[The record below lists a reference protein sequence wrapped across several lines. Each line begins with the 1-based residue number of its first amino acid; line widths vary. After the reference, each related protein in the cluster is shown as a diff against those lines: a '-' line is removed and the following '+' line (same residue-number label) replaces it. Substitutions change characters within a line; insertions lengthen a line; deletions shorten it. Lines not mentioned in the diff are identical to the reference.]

1 MRKLY
6 RGLEMSA
13 GIMRDRKRTGGWGGA
28 DRTADAFA
36 RYAATAQSLHAL
48 LSAARAAPPA
58 IDREAVQLDWR
69 LVAKLA
75 GEHGVRYRTNRAFEQ
90 FVTAILSTLSAD
102 AIRGGV
108 EIFTGVEAWDE
119 LVNVDD
125 RTSPEDYPD
134 MCLITRD
141 ELIDFMSRATPA
153 SDPGED
159 AQLEIYRQ
167 AERDRDALLAAI
179 GFRAGPLDNELSRKV
194 ILEDAAGLRGEMV
207 KARQAAQQAE
217 GDALIYHVILG
228 DFVHDSRSGVLGR
241 MWEELTALRSKVIRI
256 PTHLEPDAAD
266 VAMLLNGT
274 LSGCAHCGG
283 TPTTFAR
290 YFGHSRIFQQHVSC
304 SRCHAS
310 VLVNDRDREE
320 ARRLAIAAWDRRPAA
335 VAGGSIHS
343 IPPGFTLHE
352 VEMDAECGCPEETW
366 DTPYGSLNMHLTGK
380 GASNAHLD
388 NGDGGEW
395 SKELTFPT
403 IAEARAAFFG
413 WTMGIDQGLPSE
425 EAVGRWGSIAAYRG
439 PVVELK
445 AERPYYLASCDHC
458 GWVGSS
464 EKCGTDTSGD
474 DSSVYCPRCHLPGA
488 DCGKVADAIPAAE
501 AGHG

>member
-1 MRKLY
+1 MTTRQTPDAVREALEPIRKLLDASDSPWKVTTLPWEVVPSDGKPIIASNRHGNLF
-6 RGLEMSA
+6 RGYIATWAEADLIVAIANGMPAVIAALDGPA
-13 GIMRDRKRTGGWGGA
+13 GVKDASGLRDFA
-28 DRTADAFA
+28 DRVMD
-36 RYAATAQSLHAL
+36 AATACCTDPDGGPEDQASVSFTGEEGVQLANDLHAL
-48 LSAARAAPPA
+48 LIR
-58 IDREAVQLDWR
+58 
-69 LVAKLA
+69 VA
-75 GEHGVRYRTNRAFEQ
+75 
-90 FVTAILSTLSAD
+90 D
-102 AIRGGV
+102 
-108 EIFTGVEAWDE
+108 
-119 LVNVDD
+119 
-125 RTSPEDYPD
+125 
-134 MCLITRD
+134 
-141 ELIDFMSRATPA
+141 
-153 SDPGED
+153 
-159 AQLEIYRQ
+159 
-167 AERDRDALLAAI
+167 AERDRDALLGAI

-207 KARQAAQQAE
+207 KARQAAQEAE
-217 GDALIYHVILG
+217 GSAMTYHAILG
-228 DFVHDSRSGVLGR
+228 EFVHDSRSGVLGR
-241 MWEELTALRSKVIRI
+241 MWEELKALRYKVIRL

-290 YFGHSRIFQQHVSC
+290 YFGHSGIFQQHVSC

-310 VLVNDRDREE
+310 MLVNARDREE

-352 VEMDAECGCPEETW
+352 VEMDVECGCPEETW
-366 DTPYGSLNMHLTGK
+366 DTPYGSLNMHLTGN

-395 SKELTFPT
+395 SKELAFQT

-413 WTMGIDQGLPSE
+413 WAMGIDQGLPSE

-464 EKCGTDTSGD
+464 EKCGTDTGGD

-501 AGHG
+501 ADRG